1 MLDITLRGGFVV
13 DGTGAE
19 RRRAD
24 VGIKDGRILALGNDV
39 PGATREID
47 VSDLVVAPGFIDVH
61 THYDAQA
68 FWDPMLTPSILHGV
82 TTVFGGN
89 CGFSIAPL
97 SPASTEYLRP
107 MLARVE
113 GMPIESLTAG
123 VPWDWSSTADFLERL
138 EGRLAL
144 NSGWLVGHSAL
155 RGVVMGSTAQGPAT
169 TDQIAQMEEL
179 LRQGLRAGAMGFSST
194 WSPSHS
200 DHRGEPV
207 PSRFADLDELVRLS
221 RVVGEFPGTTLEFIP
236 GVGRF
241 ERREIEAMTSM
252 SAAANRPIN
261 WNALLV
267 EGIAD
272 EYLYHQLAASDHAA
286 SRGGRIVALTPVDSR
301 HHLINLR
308 SGFLFDALPGWDAFM
323 ALPYGDRID
332 LLKDQD
338 RRTELGRKAAAAQGY
353 MGLIAAW
360 SNLLLVQT
368 FTPSYEKFVGM
379 SMGQIAQQLHCTA
392 FDAFSEIAIADELRT
407 VVTLKDEGQDMETW
421 RRRLKIWRDPRA
433 LIGGS
438 DAGAHLDMADG
449 FMYPTVLLGRVVR
462 DLALLPLE
470 EAVMMMTSKPAQL
483 YGLRDRG
490 TLVRDAWADLVV
502 FDPATIGANAVSTRF
517 DLPAGAGRLYGTAN
531 GIQHVFV
538 NGKEVLRNGETTG
551 ATPGSV
557 LRSGKD
563 TRTVE
568 AR

>member
-97 SPASTEYLRP
+97 SPASAEYLRP

-252 SAAANRPIN
+252 SAAANRPVN

-379 SMGQIAQQLHCTA
+379 SMGQIAQELHSTA

>member
-1 MLDITLRGGFVV
+1 
-13 DGTGAE
+13 
-19 RRRAD
+19 
-24 VGIKDGRILALGNDV
+24 
-39 PGATREID
+39 
-47 VSDLVVAPGFIDVH
+47 
-61 THYDAQA
+61 
-68 FWDPMLTPSILHGV
+68 
-82 TTVFGGN
+82 
-89 CGFSIAPL
+89 
-97 SPASTEYLRP
+97 
-107 MLARVE
+107 
-113 GMPIESLTAG
+113 
-123 VPWDWSSTADFLERL
+123 
-138 EGRLAL
+138 
-144 NSGWLVGHSAL
+144 
-155 RGVVMGSTAQGPAT
+155 
-169 TDQIAQMEEL
+169 
-179 LRQGLRAGAMGFSST
+179 MGFSST

-207 PSRFADLDELVRLS
+207 PSRFADLEELVRLS

-272 EYLYHQLAASDHAA
+272 EYLEHQLAASDHTA

-368 FTPSYEKFVGM
+368 FTPAYEKFVGM
-379 SMGQIAQQLHCTA
+379 SMGQIAQELHCTA

-449 FMYPTVLLGRVVR
+449 FTYPTVLLGRAVR
-462 DLALLPLE
+462 DLGLLPLE

-483 YGLRDRG
+483 FGLQHRG
-490 TLVRDAWADLVV
+490 SLVRDAWADIVV

-517 DLPAGAGRLYGTAN
+517 DLPAKAGRLYGTAN

-538 NGKEVLRNGETTG
+538 NGGEVLRDGETMG
-551 ATPGSV
+551 ATPGRV
-557 LRSGKD
+557 LRSGRD
-563 TRTVE
+563 THTVK
-568 AR
+568 ARQD